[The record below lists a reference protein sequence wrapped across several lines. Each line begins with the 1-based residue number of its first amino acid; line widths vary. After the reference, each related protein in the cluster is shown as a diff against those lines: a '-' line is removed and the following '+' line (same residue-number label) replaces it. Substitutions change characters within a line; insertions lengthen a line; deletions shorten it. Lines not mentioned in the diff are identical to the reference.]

1 MIYFEDLT
9 VGETVTYG
17 TYEVTR
23 EEVLDFAR
31 KYDPQPF
38 HISDEEAAKTHFG
51 RIAASGWHTG
61 AMAMAAISR
70 FVVANQ
76 HQGLGAPGIDELR
89 WRKPV
94 YPGDTLTVTATI
106 IEKTPSRSKPDI
118 GSFRSATVVSNQHG
132 EPVMTFTSIVMMRR
146 RPEAAAERN

>member
-1 MIYFEDLT
+1 MIYFEDLNL
-9 VGETVTYG
+9 GETVTYG

-23 EEVLDFAR
+23 DEVIEFAR

-38 HISDEEAAKTHFG
+38 HLSDEEAAKTHFG
-51 RIAASGWHTG
+51 HIAASGWHTG
-61 AMAMAAISR
+61 AMAMAAIAR
-70 FVVANQ
+70 YVVAHE

-106 IEKTPSRSKPDI
+106 VDKTPSRSKPEI
-118 GSFRSATVVSNQHG
+118 GSFRSDTVVTNQHG
-132 EPVMTFTSIVMMRR
+132 EAVMTFTSIVLMRR
-146 RPEAAAERN
+146 RPGDAAV